1 MWEEDSLACV
11 LGCQGLCLFL
21 LFRDFLL
28 TLVMWR
34 AWQWPVAIG
43 CSGLVWT
50 GLVYLGEDLRWLCLG
65 YPQSSVLTMEE
76 CYSSCVFVSTQDNC
90 TLSSGQP
97 WNRSTINVCACV
109 DFAFFVVFWPC
120 SYSTTFISICFVL
133 FFFSHRSFTESQNL
147 TPQTSS
153 TGKEELLELDS
164 ARMWGPSC
172 WRRRR
177 RRREEGREKGRETR
191 SSSCSNRTEA
201 TIPAVDASI
210 CTCAL
215 IKKES

>member
-1 MWEEDSLACV
+1 MWEEDSLTRV

-21 LFRDFLL
+21 LFWDFLL

-50 GLVYLGEDLRWLCLG
+50 GLVYLGPALQWLCLD

-90 TLSSGQP
+90 TLSGGQP

-109 DFAFFVVFWPC
+109 DFA
-120 SYSTTFISICFVL
+120 S
-133 FFFSHRSFTESQNL
+133 FFFDPVLIQQPSSGRKIVFLLFCYSFFPPKLSLRVWQSL
-147 TPQTSS
+147 TPKQATQ
-153 TGKEELLELDS
+153 
-164 ARMWGPSC
+164 ARKRSLSWTWFMWGGPSC
-172 WRRRR
+172 WWRS
-177 RRREEGREKGRETR
+177 EESRGKGRKTR
-191 SSSCSNRTEA
+191 SSSYSNHT
-201 TIPAVDASI
+201 SY
-210 CTCAL
+210 
-215 IKKES
+215 